1 MVIIIVIIGFITL
14 HITPSV
20 AVRTYIFTYGHP
32 IVSITTT
39 VRINEDETNMDKLML
54 TKENSSIYYI
64 DGDVKDN
71 IGVNIVNFK
80 VKKIGFVYY
89 AEPYGQL

>member
-1 MVIIIVIIGFITL
+1 MVIIIVIIGFIIL
-14 HITPSV
+14 YIILLV
-20 AVRTYIFTYGHP
+20 VVRIYIFIYGYF
-32 IVSITTT
+32 IVLIIII
-39 VRINEDETNMDKLML
+39 VRINEDEINMDKLML
-54 TKENSSIYYI
+54 IKENFSIYYI

-89 AEPYGQL
+89 VEFYG